1 MVENQSFRER
11 KVRLGVLIAMLIAA
25 FCLLTYAT
33 WLKSS
38 VASAAENGSVPPGT
52 IPPGPEVP
60 LNKAQI
66 TVVHA
71 APLANNAADT
81 AVDICTSDGVVVDG
95 LAGLQYLN
103 NASVLVSPGDYD
115 LTVAK
120 AGTNCATTV
129 LDLAP
134 FTLINQQEV
143 VLILTG
149 DGTNQPVDALLLVSK
164 AGVRVFYLPIMR
176 NEPVQEG

>member
-1 MVENQSFRER
+1 MVENQFFRGR
-11 KVRLGVLIAMLIAA
+11 KVRLGVLILMLITA

-38 VASAAENGSVPPGT
+38 VAAAATNGSVPPGT

-60 LNKAQI
+60 LNKAKI
-66 TVVHA
+66 TVIHA
-71 APLANNAADT
+71 APLASNVADT
-81 AVDICTSDGVVVDG
+81 AVDICTNDGAAVSG
-95 LAGLQYLN
+95 LTGLQYLD

-134 FTLINQQEV
+134 FMLTNQQEV
-143 VLILTG
+143 VLVLTG

-164 AGVRVFYLPIMR
+164 AGIRVFYLPIMHD
-176 NEPVQEG
+176 EEVQ